1 MNNHRVAAVAT
12 AASLM
17 MFAASLVAEETV
29 EIKPDALSPAL
40 NVSEQE
46 ITLQYPAPEIISSE
60 QEDGRPAEKFLTEFK
75 IYPAF

>member
-1 MNNHRVAAVAT
+1 MNNNRVAALAT

-29 EIKPDALSPAL
+29 EIKPDALSPTL
-40 NVSEQE
+40 NASEQE
-46 ITLQYPAPEIISSE
+46 ITLQYPATEIISPQQDDS
-60 QEDGRPAEKFLTEFK
+60 RPAEKFLTEFK